1 MRTARGIGISISSVG
16 KWLRTFAATSF
27 DKRVRESNIV
37 KIIVE
42 SVSAGFKRFLTSV

>member
-1 MRTARGIGISISSVG
+1 MSSVG
-16 KWLRTFAATSF
+16 KWLRTFAATSL

-42 SVSAGFKRFLTSV
+42 SASDGFNRFFTRV